1 MAKFTE
7 SDRQTL
13 LGTLFSWSAWI
24 PIPLFLM
31 SVLVLMFLD
40 IEAVHEPK
48 FLIATLN
55 LVFSTGVSL
64 MIVAVAVRSY
74 LSRASGPVL
83 LLGCGMLT
91 FGTVSAIAG
100 VLVATGGIN
109 AAITIYNCGILAT
122 AGLHLGSV
130 LWALTP
136 HGGLITRRTSL
147 LLILSFVLTTMGL
160 VALSIAM
167 AQGSLPHFFEQGHG
181 PTAIRQVVLGT
192 SIGIFTLTSTL
203 FGILNL
209 QVQSAFLRWYAMGLA
224 LIAIGLLGVYP
235 IRSIGSLLNWVGRC
249 SQYVGGLYLLVGMW
263 RSISERGSWE
273 LPLGL
278 LREIQ
283 GRYQRLVELLPE
295 AIVVHRDGVYLFA
308 NSSAARLL
316 HASSPNEI
324 QEMAVLATVVPEDR
338 AAVSERMRLAA
349 MPGNPTPLRE
359 FTMLRLD
366 GTRVLVETTGTSIEF
381 GGRPAALVVIRD
393 ITERKRAEAAV
404 RETEQRLMLAL
415 RNAPIVLFRQD
426 RDLRYT
432 WIYQPR
438 ENFSEDD
445 VLGKTDTDLL
455 PPESAAK
462 LMAEK
467 KKVLDTGDHLHT
479 TVSLRVKGRV
489 ASYTLAIEPMRD
501 PSGAIIGITCAAMD
515 VTEQEETRIALRQ
528 AKEITERQL
537 VKLNAVLTQMTEGLV
552 LFDPKGNLLDMNH
565 AALAI
570 HGFDSTVD
578 MRRHLNDLTT
588 IFELHNL
595 DGDVLPTDQWPIGL
609 ALRGETFR
617 SFEVQVRRL
626 DTGKHWIASYGGTPV
641 YDRDGN
647 QILAIVTLRDITDQH
662 ETRKQLRALNES
674 LEQRVKER
682 TIELEKTYV
691 QLLHAEKMS
700 SIGKLSASIAHEFN
714 NPLQGIKIV
723 IQGVKKRAD
732 LGQDDA
738 ELIDLAIK
746 ECNRMRDLIKNLQD
760 FSRPTA
766 SRKVSIDIHAT
777 LESILVLGKK
787 EYATRK
793 ISIQK
798 KYAENLPQ
806 IVAVADQVK
815 QVLLNLLNNA
825 SDACINGGIIT
836 IETDSFENNV
846 VIRVHDTGCGITP
859 ANREHIFE
867 PFFTTKAAIKGT
879 GLGLPVSYGI
889 IKAHG
894 GEITVDSEPEKGS
907 IFSIILPIEGGSDVG
922 K

>member
-1 MAKFTE
+1 MAKLIK

-13 LGTLFSWSAWI
+13 LPFWAAWA

-40 IEAVHEPK
+40 IKTVHEPK
-48 FLIATLN
+48 FLIAILN

-74 LSRASGPVL
+74 RSRASGPVL

-100 VLVATGGIN
+100 TLVANGAIN

-136 HGGLITRRTSL
+136 HGGLITRRTTL
-147 LLILSFVLTTMGL
+147 LLILSFVLTAIGL
-160 VALSIAM
+160 VALSIAI

-192 SIGIFTLTSTL
+192 AIGIFTLTSVL

-209 QVQSAFLRWYAMGLA
+209 QVQSAFLRWYALGLA

-235 IRSIGSLLNWVGRC
+235 IRNVGCLQNWVGRC

-283 GRYQRLVELLPE
+283 GRYQRLVELLPD
-295 AIVVHRDGVYLFA
+295 AIVVHQDGVYLFA

-316 HASSPNEI
+316 HASSPSEI
-324 QEMAVLATVVPEDR
+324 MGMAVLATVAPEDR
-338 AAVSERMRLAA
+338 AEVLERMRLAA
-349 MPGNPTPLRE
+349 MPGNSTPIRE
-359 FTMLRLD
+359 FTMQRLD
-366 GTRVLVETTGTSIEF
+366 GTRVLVETTGTYIEF
-381 GGRPAALVVIRD
+381 GGRPAVMVVIRD
-393 ITERKRAEAAV
+393 ITERKLAEAAV
-404 RETEQRLMLAL
+404 RETEERLTLAL

-445 VLGKTDTDLL
+445 VLGKTDIDLL

-479 TVSLRVKGRV
+479 TVSFRVKGRMV
-489 ASYTLAIEPMRD
+489 SYIFTIEPMRD
-501 PSGAIIGITCAAMD
+501 THGTIIGITCAAMD
-515 VTEQEETRIALRQ
+515 VTEQEQNRIALRQ
-528 AKEITERQL
+528 ANEVSERHL
-537 VKLNAVLTQMTEGLV
+537 AKLNAVLNQMTEGLV
-552 LFDPKGNLLDMNH
+552 LFNPEGNLLDMNP

-570 HGFDSTVD
+570 HGFDSTFD
-578 MRRHLNDLTT
+578 LQRHINDLTT

-595 DGDVLPTDQWPIGL
+595 DGDVLPVDQWPISL

-617 SFEVQVRRL
+617 SIEVQVRRL

-662 ETRKQLRALNES
+662 EIRAQLRALNES
-674 LEQRVKER
+674 LEQRVTER
-682 TIELEKTYV
+682 TIELQKTYE

-700 SIGKLSASIAHEFN
+700 SIGKLSASFAHEFN
-714 NPLQGIKIV
+714 NPLQGVKSI
-723 IQGVKKRAD
+723 IQGVKKRVD
-732 LGQDDA
+732 LEQDEA

-746 ECNRMRDLIKNLQD
+746 ECNRMRDLIKDLQD
-760 FSRPTA
+760 FNRPTA
-766 SRKVSIDIHAT
+766 NRKVSIDIHAT
-777 LESILVLGKK
+777 LDSILLLGKK

-793 ISIQK
+793 ISIKK
-798 KYAENLPQ
+798 KYAKNLPL
-806 IVAVADQVK
+806 IVAVADQMK
-815 QVLLNLLNNA
+815 QVFLNLLNNA

-846 VIRVHDTGCGITP
+846 VIRVHDTGCGITS
-859 ANREHIFE
+859 ANMEHIFE
-867 PFFTTKAAIKGT
+867 PFFTTKAVIKGT
-879 GLGLPVSYGI
+879 GLGLPVSHGI

-894 GEITVDSEPEKGS
+894 GEITVDSEPGKGS